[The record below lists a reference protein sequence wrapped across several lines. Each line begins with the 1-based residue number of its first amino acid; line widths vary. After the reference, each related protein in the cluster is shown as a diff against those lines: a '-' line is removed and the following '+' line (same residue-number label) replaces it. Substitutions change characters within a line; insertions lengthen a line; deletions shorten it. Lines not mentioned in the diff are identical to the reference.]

1 MSILLF
7 VGLAPCAGP
16 QWWDQRMT
24 SRVKHGPTCR
34 RRLGHPGGQRNARQR
49 GIIEVNL
56 RVETPRPPG
65 MATIPKLPGRR
76 QPGFPPRH
84 ATPLTAGAVLIQPPS
99 VGTLPPAARPGGRR
113 RGLVGGAA
121 WASRFQP
128 ASRFGGRPV
137 QAGVGGPA
145 CRPDGGALGL
155 ARTSRSGGRPVPDGC
170 RVGVGVRHPFFSRG
184 PVGAVPTPAPRNPCR
199 SIVNPFC
206 NQGGFWN
213 FSPWPSPGIGSR
225 R

>member
-65 MATIPKLPGRR
+65 LATIPKLPGRR
-76 QPGFPPRH
+76 QPRFPPRL
-84 ATPLTAGAVLIQPPS
+84 AAQLTGGAILIQPPS
-99 VGTLPPAARPGGRR
+99 AGPNFYFLGIGFPSYINWAGDGG
-113 RGLVGGAA
+113 GDEGGAA
-121 WASRFQP
+121 FLQQVNGP
-128 ASRFGGRPV
+128 LGFGGE
-137 QAGVGGPA
+137 
-145 CRPDGGALGL
+145 GAEL
-155 ARTSRSGGRPVPDGC
+155 
-170 RVGVGVRHPFFSRG
+170 F
-184 PVGAVPTPAPRNPCR
+184 
-199 SIVNPFC
+199 
-206 NQGGFWN
+206 
-213 FSPWPSPGIGSR
+213 
-225 R
+225 